1 MRRVG
6 RRLGKGYDLCMCY
19 TTPST
24 ESPTVASQRLQGPVL
39 AASPYPSFVCDSH
52 RSSQLG
58 VGSPSG
64 QNARACICQTHADA
78 MACLGCVGVGVGVPS
93 QWLFGHLAGS
103 DPKARSALQNRKGT
117 QLVPSLKPTP
127 ESQQAASSRNSC
139 CVFPSRSS
147 LVRWPERQRRK
158 LRHGPSRRQRSY
170 AKMNP
175 YSCAAHGREGIIY
188 GAERPRTRYRYR
200 RPRLFCEPCF
210 SCTIE
215 FLA

>member
-39 AASPYPSFVCDSH
+39 SASPYTLRLCAIPIAV
-52 RSSQLG
+52 SQLG

-64 QNARACICQTHADA
+64 HNARACICQTRADA
-78 MACLGCVGVGVGVPS
+78 MACLGCAGVGVGVPS

-103 DPKARSALQNRKGT
+103 DPKARSALQTRKGT
-117 QLVPSLKPTP
+117 QLALSLKPTP

-170 AKMNP
+170 AKTNP
-175 YSCAAHGREGIIY
+175 HSCAAHGREGIIY
-188 GAERPRTRYRYR
+188 GAERPRTRYR
-200 RPRLFCEPCF
+200 
-210 SCTIE
+210 
-215 FLA
+215 

>member
-39 AASPYPSFVCDSH
+39 SASPYTLRLCAIPIAV
-52 RSSQLG
+52 SQLG

-64 QNARACICQTHADA
+64 HNARACICQTRADA
-78 MACLGCVGVGVGVPS
+78 MACLGCAGVGVGVPS

-103 DPKARSALQNRKGT
+103 DPFEARSALQKRKGT

-127 ESQQAASSRNSC
+127 ESQQAADFLLR
-139 CVFPSRSS
+139 FPIAEFAGPVARAATTQATTWS
-147 LVRWPERQRRK
+147 LKETTFV
-158 LRHGPSRRQRSY
+158 
-170 AKMNP
+170 
-175 YSCAAHGREGIIY
+175 C
-188 GAERPRTRYRYR
+188 
-200 RPRLFCEPCF
+200 
-210 SCTIE
+210 
-215 FLA
+215 